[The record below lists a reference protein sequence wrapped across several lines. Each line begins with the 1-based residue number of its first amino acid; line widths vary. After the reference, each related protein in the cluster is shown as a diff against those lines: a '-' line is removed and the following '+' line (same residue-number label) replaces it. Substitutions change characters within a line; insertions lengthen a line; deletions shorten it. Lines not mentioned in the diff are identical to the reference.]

1 MAKAPGGQNSV
12 AKLYQTVIEDVIN
25 NIREAFLDDGVDEH
39 VLQELKQTWEQ
50 KLAQSKAVENSS
62 NELRHAQSVMPL
74 YVYANS
80 MQGDKSQQPLVYH
93 TMTAAGQQAAMSLP
107 NSVLYQRQ
115 QHPNQQVYAPYQPG
129 TSTNQQSTS
138 GGGKQHPSVIIQA
151 DGAND
156 QRITQVD
163 GANDQRITQVDG
175 ANDQRI
181 TQVEEANDQ
190 RITQVDGA
198 NDQRITQ
205 VDEANDQRITQV
217 DGANDQ
223 RITQVDGAN
232 DQRITQVDGANADS
246 SSEEDD
252 DDDEDEVEEE
262 EEAVDEEPLC
272 SADDGSDDD
281 PVELFDTD
289 NVVVCQYDKIHRAK
303 CRWKFN
309 LKVGIMNL
317 NGKDLVFQ
325 KATGEAEW

>member
-163 GANDQRITQVDG
+163 GAN
-175 ANDQRI
+175 
-181 TQVEEANDQ
+181 
-190 RITQVDGA
+190 
-198 NDQRITQ
+198 
-205 VDEANDQRITQV
+205 
-217 DGANDQ
+217 
-223 RITQVDGAN
+223 
-232 DQRITQVDGANADS
+232 ADS
-246 SSEEDD
+246 SSDEED